1 MNKQLDFEP
10 IELDELD
17 GVLGGSTGENNGCGI
32 TNGKCAAGGCGLFN
46 GKCGTET
53 VKDPGDG
60 MGDMVK
66 FI

>member
-46 GKCGTET
+46 GKCGLETIKRPDDTTIGT
-53 VKDPGDG
+53 VKF
-60 MGDMVK
+60 M
-66 FI
+66 